1 MSFKELKLS
10 DKLLNTIKELGYTN
24 PTEIQTKAIPLLLER
39 KDLLATSQTGTGKTA
54 AFVLPMLENLEE
66 SSIKKTGDDRYKI
79 KALVLVPTR
88 ELALQV
94 HTKIEEYGKAFSHK
108 SVALYGGVKLGGQT
122 TQIRSGANIA
132 IATTGR
138 LIDHMKNKTIDLC
151 EVEMVV
157 LDEADKMLEMGFIKD
172 IRFILSK
179 LPINTL
185 QDDGT
190 LKKRHSLMFS
200 ATFPSTIKSLAKS
213 FLKNPI
219 TIEVDRENL
228 STKQVKQVINY
239 VNEEE
244 KMPLLSTLIGSHN
257 WHQVLVFT
265 NTKLQAD
272 KIVEHL
278 NEKNID
284 AKAIHGDKSQGQ
296 RVEALHAFKDKKL
309 RVLVATDV
317 AARGID
323 IINLPHVI
331 NFELPTKNED
341 YIHRIGRTGRA
352 KQNGEALSLICQKEV
367 EQLNE
372 IEKLIN
378 KTLETIETEGFTYE
392 KHVQLS
398 SKKIKQKESN
408 ENKKQAQKLKKA
420 KELAEKMMGNTKI
433 SDISNDKRKKPSS
446 KSPSNKRHF

>member
-1 MSFKELKLS
+1 MSFKTLNLSSKLIS
-10 DKLLNTIKELGYTN
+10 TLEDLNYTN
-24 PTEIQTKAIPLLLER
+24 PTEIQEKAIPLLLKG
-39 KDLLATSQTGTGKTA
+39 KDILATSQTGTGKTA
-54 AFVLPMLENLEE
+54 AFVLPMLE
-66 SSIKKTGDDRYKI
+66 SIKESAVKRTGDDRYKI

-94 HTKIEEYGKAFSHK
+94 HTKIEDYGKEFTHK

-138 LIDHMKNKTIDLC
+138 LIDHMKNRTIDLS

-185 QDDGT
+185 QSDGT
-190 LKKRHSLMFS
+190 LQRRHSLMFS
-200 ATFPSTIKSLAKS
+200 ATFPSTIMSLAKS
-213 FLKNPI
+213 FLNNPT
-219 TIEVDRENL
+219 TIEVDKENL
-228 STKQVKQVINY
+228 STKQVKQVVHY

-244 KMPLLSTLIGSHN
+244 KMPLLSTLISKNN

-278 NEKNID
+278 NEKSIK

-296 RVEALHAFKDKKL
+296 RIEALENFKQKSL
-309 RVLVATDV
+309 AVLVATDV

-352 KQNGEALSLICQKEV
+352 KQKGEALSLICQKET
-367 EQLNE
+367 EQLLE

-408 ENKKQAQKLKKA
+408 ENKKEAAKLKKA
-420 KELAEKMMGNTKI
+420 KELAEKMMGNKKI
-433 SDISNDKRKKPSS
+433 SDISNDKRKKSNR

>member
-1 MSFKELKLS
+1 MSFKTLNLSSKLIKTLE
-10 DKLLNTIKELGYTN
+10 DLNYTD
-24 PTEIQTKAIPLLLER
+24 PTEIQRKSIPLLL
-39 KDLLATSQTGTGKTA
+39 KHNDILATSQTGTGKTA

-66 SSIKKTGDDRYKI
+66 ISKKRTGDDRYKI

-94 HTKIEEYGKAFSHK
+94 HSKVEEYSKEFTHK

-138 LIDHMKNKTIDLC
+138 LIDHMKNRTIDLS
-151 EVEMVV
+151 EVEMVI

-185 QDDGT
+185 QNDGT

-200 ATFPSTIKSLAKS
+200 ATFPSAIMSLAKS

-219 TIEVDRENL
+219 TIEVDKENL
-228 STKQVKQVINY
+228 STKQVKQLVNY

-244 KMPLLSTLIGSHN
+244 KTPLLSTLITSNN
-257 WHQVLVFT
+257 WHQLLVFT

-278 NEKNID
+278 NEKGIK

-296 RVEALHAFKDKKL
+296 RIEALQDFKEKTL

-331 NFELPTKNED
+331 NFELPKKNED

-352 KQNGEALSLICQKEV
+352 KQNGEALSLVCQKEL
-367 EQLNE
+367 EQLQE

-378 KTLETIETEGFTYE
+378 KNLETIETEGFTFE
-392 KHVQLS
+392 KHIQLS
-398 SKKIKQKESN
+398 SKKIKQKETN

-420 KELAEKMMGNTKI
+420 KELAEKMMGNKNI
-433 SDISNDKRKKPSS
+433 SDISNDKRKKSS
-446 KSPSNKRHF
+446 RKSPSNKRHF

>member
-1 MSFKELKLS
+1 MSFKSLNLSSKLTGTLES
-10 DKLLNTIKELGYTN
+10 LNYVD
-24 PTEIQTKAIPLLLER
+24 PTEIQEKSIPLLLNR
-39 KDLLATSQTGTGKTA
+39 KDILATSQTGTGKTA
-54 AFVLPMLENLEE
+54 AFVLPMLENLKE
-66 SSIKKTGDDRYKI
+66 SAVKKTGDDRYKI

-94 HTKIEEYGKAFSHK
+94 HTKVEDYGKEFTHK

-138 LIDHMKNKTIDLC
+138 LIDHMKNRTIDLS

-185 QDDGT
+185 LNDGT
-190 LKKRHSLMFS
+190 LQRRHSLMFS
-200 ATFPSTIKSLAKS
+200 ATFPSTIMSLAKS
-213 FLKNPI
+213 FLNNPT
-219 TIEVDRENL
+219 TIEVDKENL
-228 STKQVKQVINY
+228 STKQVKQVVHY

-244 KMPLLSTLIGSHN
+244 KMPLLSTLISKNN

-278 NEKNID
+278 NEKSIK

-296 RVEALHAFKDKKL
+296 RIEALEDFKQKSL
-309 RVLVATDV
+309 AVLVATDV

-331 NFELPTKNED
+331 NFELPSQNED

-352 KQNGEALSLICQKEV
+352 KQKGQAFSLICQKEV
-367 EQLNE
+367 EQLAE

-378 KTLETIETEGFTYE
+378 KSLETIETEGFTYE
-392 KHVQLS
+392 KHLQSS
-398 SKKIKQKESN
+398 SKKIKQKELD
-408 ENKKQAQKLKKA
+408 ENKKQAAKLKKA
-420 KELAEKMMGNTKI
+420 RELAEKMMGNKN
-433 SDISNDKRKKPSS
+433 ISNDKRKKSKR
-446 KSPSNKRHF
+446 KSPSNRRHF

>member
-1 MSFKELKLS
+1 LLFKNLNLS
-10 DKLLNTIKELGYTN
+10 PKLLKTLESLNYTTA
-24 PTEIQTKAIPLLLER
+24 TEIQTKSIPLLLER
-39 KDLLATSQTGTGKTA
+39 KDILATSQTGTGKTA
-54 AFVLPMLENLEE
+54 AFVLPMLENLKE
-66 SSIKKTGDDRYKI
+66 SSVKRTGADRYKI
-79 KALVLVPTR
+79 KALILVPTR

-94 HTKIEEYGKAFSHK
+94 HNKVEEYGKAFTHK

-138 LIDHMKNKTIDLC
+138 LIDHMKNKTIDLS

-185 QDDGT
+185 DEDGT
-190 LKKRHSLMFS
+190 LKKRHSVMFS
-200 ATFPSTIKSLAKS
+200 ATFPPAIKSLAKS
-213 FLKNPI
+213 FLRNPI
-219 TIEVDRENL
+219 TIEVDKENL
-228 STKQVKQVINY
+228 STKQVKQVVHY

-244 KMPLLSTLIGSHN
+244 KMPLLSTLIAKNN

-278 NEKNID
+278 NEKNIK

-296 RVEALHAFKDKKL
+296 RIEALQEFKEKAL

-331 NFELPTKNED
+331 NFELPSQNED

-352 KQNGEALSLICQKEV
+352 KQKGQAFSLICQKEV
-367 EQLNE
+367 EQLAE

-378 KTLETIETEGFTYE
+378 KSLETIETEGFSYE
-392 KHVQLS
+392 KHLQPS

-408 ENKKQAQKLKKA
+408 ENKKQAAKLKKA
-420 KELAEKMMGNTKI
+420 RELAEKMMGNKN
-433 SDISNDKRKKPSS
+433 ISNDKRKKSKR
-446 KSPSNKRHF
+446 KSPSNRRHF

>member
-1 MSFKELKLS
+1 LSFKKLNLS
-10 DKLLNTIKELGYTN
+10 PKLLKTLDSLEYTH
-24 PTEIQTKAIPLLLER
+24 PTEIQKKSIPLLLER
-39 KDLLATSQTGTGKTA
+39 KDILAMSQTGTGKTA
-54 AFVLPMLENLEE
+54 AFILPMLENLEE
-66 SSIKKTGDDRYKI
+66 LTEKRRGDDRYKI

-94 HTKIEEYGKAFSHK
+94 HSKVEAYAKAYSHK

-138 LIDHMKNKTIDLC
+138 LIDHMKNRTIDLS

-185 QDDGT
+185 QSDGT

-200 ATFPSTIKSLAKS
+200 ATFPSAIMSLAKS
-213 FLKNPI
+213 FLKNP
-219 TIEVDRENL
+219 TIIEIDKENL
-228 STKQVKQVINY
+228 STKQVKQLVHY

-244 KMPLLSTLIGSHN
+244 KLPLLFKLINSN
-257 WHQVLVFT
+257 EWYQVLIFT
-265 NTKLQAD
+265 NRKLQAD
-272 KIVEHL
+272 KIVNYL
-278 NEKNID
+278 NEKNIQ
-284 AKAIHGDKSQGQ
+284 AKSIHGDKSQGQ
-296 RVEALHAFKDKKL
+296 RMEALQEFKEKTL

-331 NFELPTKNED
+331 NFELPSKNEE

-352 KQNGEALSLICQKEV
+352 KQNGEALSLVCQKEV
-367 EQLNE
+367 EQLHE

-378 KTLETIETEGFTYE
+378 KNLETIETEGFNYE

-398 SKKIKQKESN
+398 SKKLKQKESN
-408 ENKKQAQKLKKA
+408 EDKKEALKLKKA
-420 KELAEKMMGNTKI
+420 KELAEKMMGNKKI
-433 SDISNDKRKKPSS
+433 SNIKRKKSS
-446 KSPSNKRHF
+446 RKSPSNRRHF